1 MKCVREA
8 VTYVCGYH
16 VYRAI
21 WDTATGYELVCETE
35 PSNEHDQ

>member
-1 MKCVREA
+1 MERTGSYVR
-8 VTYVCGYH
+8 GFH

-21 WDTATGYELVCETE
+21 WNAATGKELVCEGE

>member
-1 MKCVREA
+1 MCVH
-8 VTYVCGYH
+8 GYH

-21 WDTATGYELVCETE
+21 WNAATVEELVCERE